1 MSILNSLTLPPSTL
15 SPLWQLLSSEK
26 CNFTGEEKGLHF
38 SEMYGLE
45 VMKPRL
51 DGIFLFLVFSFEI
64 LFPRPL
70 LTCSYSW
77 LEEMETKIMDGK
89 LPWSLSGKEYAC

>member
-1 MSILNSLTLPPSTL
+1 MD
-15 SPLWQLLSSEK
+15 SPGLGYQKGDGYTSVAGASPAGG
-26 CNFTGEEKGLHF
+26 CEEKGLHF

-64 LFPRPL
+64 LFLRPL
-70 LTCSYSW
+70 LTCPYSW